1 MGVEGGRPAVPD
13 SDSGP
18 QTRLSDRLEEET
30 YNQNR
35 IDPSGGGDAIGS
47 PRSTAAAVRIQS
59 VSRGKRARESVTQL
73 RAERDRSFAG
83 AADLSPGQGADKRA
97 NQTEEPSR
105 GGDASGSPRSTAAA
119 VRIQSVSR
127 GKKAR
132 GRVAELRAEGQKHR
146 RSCSRIAR
154 PRRRRTR
161 QRNPG
166 TFQGRGCHRVPSVNG
181 SGCAYPERLPWKKSA
196 RKCHPVAC
204 GERQELRRRCR
215 LVAGPRRRQTCQPN
229 RGTFQGRGRQWVP
242 SVNGSG
248 RPDPERLPW

>member
-105 GGDASGSPRSTAAA
+105 GGDAIGSPRSTAAA

-127 GKKAR
+127 GKRAR
-132 GRVAELRAEGQKHR
+132 GRVAELRAERDKSIAGAAAASPGQDAGGLASETPEPSR
-146 RSCSRIAR
+146 GGGAIATPRSTAAAVRI
-154 PRRRRTR
+154 
-161 QRNPG
+161 Q
-166 TFQGRGCHRVPSVNG
+166 SV
-181 SGCAYPERLPWKKSA
+181 S
-196 RKCHPVAC
+196 
-204 GERQELRRRCR
+204 
-215 LVAGPRRRQTCQPN
+215 
-229 RGTFQGRGRQWVP
+229 
-242 SVNGSG
+242 
-248 RPDPERLPW
+248 